1 MAEDTAAGVT
11 VQVPP
16 DLAAKAEEKG
26 WPLELLRQALAQGGQ
41 PADLMRFMDMGVSP
55 EQAQA
60 FLAGPRAFRDRGSPP
75 PGQAPALDLSWM
87 NVSTEWGVRARPDKR
102 GLTIEAINIGTYG
115 EVPEVWEHQTEM
127 PRGAG
132 PIPDVESMGY
142 TIYQKQEVWSENAA
156 SLYEEGIQRRWR
168 PATDI
173 PWDTIEP
180 LPDDI
185 ERAMCQL
192 CTHLSEKAQLEA
204 DVLARWLPEISY
216 GYHEVKLY
224 LAATISECGRHADVF
239 RKRALANGGGLGI
252 QSPGWGFRSIVDAR
266 NYSEMVV
273 IQMVL
278 HDGFTLAQLAHGEA
292 FAHNGAE
299 KLIFRLAMQD
309 KARHVAYGIGHLKH
323 VLIHRPNRRQ
333 EMQRYLEKGE
343 RALIVDDRD
352 TPTREALA
360 ILLGGGKSESQLNE
374 GYNRLLAVRRKQFNE
389 YVHRL
394 DVVGLG
400 DRRERMHPRAQAF
413 LDPPRN

>member
-11 VQVPP
+11 IQVPP
-16 DLAAKAEEKG
+16 DLAAKAQEKG
-26 WPLELLRQALAQGGQ
+26 WPLELLQQALDQGGQ
-41 PADLMRFMDMGVSP
+41 PADLMRFMEMGVSP
-55 EQAQA
+55 EQARA
-60 FLAGPRAFRDRGSPP
+60 FLSGPRAFRDRGPSP

-102 GLTIEAINIGTYG
+102 GLTIEAINVGTYG

-127 PRGAG
+127 PRGAV
-132 PIPDVESMGY
+132 PIPGVESMGY

-168 PATDI
+168 PATDV

-180 LPDDI
+180 LPDDV

-216 GYHEVKLY
+216 GFHEVKLY
-224 LAATISECGRHADVF
+224 LAATVSECGRHADVF

-266 NYSEMVV
+266 NYSEMIV

-278 HDGFTLAQLAHGEA
+278 HDGFTLGQLAYGEA
-292 FAHNGAE
+292 FAHNPAE

-309 KARHVAYGIGHLKH
+309 KARHVAYGIGHLRH
-323 VLIHRPNRRQ
+323 VLTKRPSRRP
-333 EMQRYLEKGE
+333 EMERYLEKGE
-343 RALIVDDRD
+343 AGLIVDDGD

-360 ILLGGGKSESQLNE
+360 ILLGGGKEHIGE
-374 GYNRLLAVRRKQFNE
+374 GFRRIEDMRQRQVADYLRRLEWATLEEHTKRLHPELAR
-389 YVHRL
+389 YVS
-394 DVVGLG
+394 
-400 DRRERMHPRAQAF
+400 
-413 LDPPRN
+413 

>member
-26 WPLELLRQALAQGGQ
+26 WPLELLQQALDQGGQ
-41 PADLMRFMDMGVSP
+41 PADLMRFMEMGVSP
-55 EQAQA
+55 EQARA
-60 FLAGPRAFRDRGSPP
+60 FLAGPRAFRRRDSSP
-75 PGQAPALDLSWM
+75 PGQAPTLDLSWM
-87 NVSTEWGVRARPDKR
+87 NVPTEWGVRARPDKR
-102 GLTIEAINIGTYG
+102 GLTLDAINVGSYG

-127 PRGAG
+127 PRGAV
-132 PIPDVESMGY
+132 PILDVESMGY

-156 SLYEEGIQRRWR
+156 ALYEEGIQRRWR

-173 PWDTIEP
+173 PWDTVEP
-180 LPDDI
+180 LPDDV

-216 GYHEVKLY
+216 GFHEIKLY
-224 LAATISECGRHADVF
+224 LAATVSECGRHVDVF

-252 QSPGWGFRSIVDAR
+252 QSPGWGFRSTVDAR
-266 NYSEMVV
+266 NYSEMAV

-278 HDGFTLAQLAHGEA
+278 HDGFTLTQLAFGET
-292 FAHNGAE
+292 FAHNHAE

-323 VLIHRPNRRQ
+323 VLVNRPNRRQ
-333 EMQRYLEKGE
+333 EIQRYLEKGE
-343 RALIVDDRD
+343 AALIADDRD

-360 ILLGGGKSESQLNE
+360 ILLGGG
-374 GYNRLLAVRRKQFNE
+374 
-389 YVHRL
+389 
-394 DVVGLG
+394 
-400 DRRERMHPRAQAF
+400 RERIGEGFRRLEDMRRRQVRDYLRRLEWATLEEHAEKLHPELGRYAS
-413 LDPPRN
+413 